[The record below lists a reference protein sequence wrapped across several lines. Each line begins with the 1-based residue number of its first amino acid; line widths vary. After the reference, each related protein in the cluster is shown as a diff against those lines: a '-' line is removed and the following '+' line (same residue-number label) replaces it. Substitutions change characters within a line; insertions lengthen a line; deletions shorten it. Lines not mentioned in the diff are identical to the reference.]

1 MLSAQQH
8 YRAIAQQHSLISTSN
23 RRFTK
28 AAESARPEN
37 EVPFASREKNRICSL
52 AELLITCV
60 VPSLNESMNLRML
73 LPQLE
78 KEFSSFGIN
87 WEVIVVDDG
96 STDET
101 PQLMAEWIKKP
112 GFSYVQLSRNFGK
125 EAALTAGLQAARGH
139 AVVFMDADLQHPVS
153 LIPAMIKRWLAGIDN
168 IYAVR
173 KNRDDENLLKR
184 IGSRLFYKLLSTSG
198 HVTVPAHAGDFRL
211 MDRRVVDALMALP
224 ERTRFM
230 KGLYAWVGFSSE
242 PIEYTP
248 HNRQSGRS
256 HFSFSKL
263 MHLALAGLTAFTTW
277 PLRLVSGVGIGIAIP
292 SFAYG
297 AYLTVDYL
305 LHGHSISGW
314 TTIVTLQLF
323 SSGVILLSVGIV
335 GEYLAQVFEEVKG
348 RPLFL
353 VRQHLSSGPFFE
365 LSSNK

>member
-1 MLSAQQH
+1 MLSAQQN
-8 YRAIAQQHSLISTSN
+8 YRAMSQHNLLISN
-23 RRFTK
+23 GYGRFSK
-28 AAESARPEN
+28 VDDSARYESDG
-37 EVPFASREKNRICSL
+37 PFPTKEKNRICSL
-52 AELLITCV
+52 AELLISCV
-60 VPSLNESMNLRML
+60 VPSLNESMNLRSL

-78 KEFSSFGIN
+78 KEFSNFGIN
-87 WEVIVVDDG
+87 WEVIIVDDG
-96 STDET
+96 STDDT
-101 PQLMAEWIKKP
+101 PQLMAERIKKP

-125 EAALTAGLQAARGH
+125 EAALTAGLQAACGH
-139 AVVFMDADLQHPVS
+139 AVVIMDADLQHPVS
-153 LIPAMIKRWLAGIDN
+153 LIPAMIKRWLAGVDN

-211 MDRRVVDALMALP
+211 MDRRVVDALMQLP

-242 PIEYTP
+242 PIEYMP
-248 HNRQSGRS
+248 HNRQNGRS

-277 PLRLVSGVGIGIAIP
+277 PLRLVSGIGIGIAIP

-297 AYLTVDYL
+297 AYLSVAYL
-305 LHGHSISGW
+305 LHGHNISGW

-353 VRQHLSSGPFFE
+353 VRQHLSAGPFFE